1 MGAAMK
7 RLLVLLSLF
16 VALPAWALEVV
27 ATTSSMGML
36 ARSVGGPQVKVTELA
51 PPDRDAHMLQAK
63 PSMLR
68 ALRDAQLVVAVGA
81 ELEIGWLPAA
91 IKGAANAAIQPGRP
105 GYFEAAAQV
114 PLLDAGQAADR
125 AQGDVH
131 PAGNPHVNLDP
142 ARMARIAAALA
153 ERLAKLDGANADG
166 YRERARAFAA
176 AVEAKSPGWRQKA
189 GGSGGAVLYHKDAA
203 YLLAWLGLPFHGTL
217 EPVPGV
223 APTASHLEAL
233 AAKLKGKPGVIV
245 HTPYQPP
252 AGAEKLAQLTGWKVA
267 VLPIDPPAGSDAN
280 GYFALIDRWVD
291 TLAGAR

>member
-1 MGAAMK
+1 MK
-7 RLLVLLSLF
+7 RLLLF
-16 VALPAWALEVV
+16 LYFLAAAPAWALEVV

-36 ARSVGGPQVKVTELA
+36 ARTVGGPQVTVTELA
-51 PPDRDAHMLQAK
+51 PPDRDAHMLQAR
-63 PSMLR
+63 PSMMR

-91 IKGAANAAIQPGRP
+91 INGAANGAILPGRP

-125 AQGDVH
+125 SQGDVH

-142 ARMARIAAALA
+142 LRMATIAKALA
-153 ERLAKLDGANADG
+153 ERLAQLDAGNAAD
-166 YRERARAFAA
+166 YRERAKGFAA
-176 AVEAKSPGWRQKA
+176 AVETKLPAWKRMAAS
-189 GGSGGAVLYHKDAA
+189 SGGAVLYHKDGA
-203 YLLAWLGLPFHGTL
+203 YLLHALGLNLYGTL

-233 AAKLKGKPGVIV
+233 AGKLKGKKGLIV

-252 AGAEKLAQLTGWKVA
+252 AGADKLASLTGWKVA
-267 VLPIDPPAGSDAN
+267 VLPLDPPAGADAQ

-291 TLAGAR
+291 ALAQ

>member
-1 MGAAMK
+1 MK
-7 RLLVLLSLF
+7 RLWCFLSLL
-16 VALPAWALEVV
+16 VAVPAWALEVV

-36 ARSVGGPQVKVTELA
+36 ARTVGGSQVKVTELA
-51 PPDRDAHMLQAK
+51 PPDRDAHMLQAR
-63 PSMLR
+63 PSMMR

-91 IKGAANAAIQPGRP
+91 INGAANGAILPGRP

-142 ARMARIAAALA
+142 ARMATVAKALA
-153 ERLAKLDGANADG
+153 GRLAQLDAANAAG
-166 YRERARAFAA
+166 YRERAQGFAT
-176 AVEAKSPGWRQKA
+176 AVEAKLPAWKQKVA
-189 GGSGGAVLYHKDAA
+189 GSGGAVTFHKDAI
-203 YLLAWLGLPFHGTL
+203 YLLTFLGVPFHGTL

-223 APTASHLEAL
+223 APTASHLQAL
-233 AAKLKGKPGVIV
+233 AGKLKGGKAGVIV

-252 AGAEKLAQLTGWKVA
+252 AGAEKLATLTGWKVA
-267 VLPIDPPAGSDAN
+267 VLPIDPPAGADAQ
-280 GYFALIDRWVD
+280 GYFALIERWVEA
-291 TLAGAR
+291 LVK

>member
-1 MGAAMK
+1 MK
-7 RLLVLLSLF
+7 RTLFFLSLL

-36 ARSVGGPQVKVTELA
+36 ARTVGGPQIQVTELA
-51 PPDRDAHMLQAK
+51 PPDRDAHMLQAR
-63 PSMLR
+63 PSMMR
-68 ALRDAQLVVAVGA
+68 ALRDAHLVVAVGA

-91 IKGAANAAIQPGRP
+91 LNGAANGAILPGRP

-142 ARMARIAAALA
+142 ARMATIARALA
-153 ERLAKLDGANADG
+153 ERLARLDGANAAV
-166 YRERARAFAA
+166 YRERVQGFAA
-176 AVEAKSPGWRQKA
+176 AVEAKLPAWKQKA
-189 GGSGGAVLYHKDAA
+189 AGSGGAVTFHKDAI
-203 YLLAWLGLPFHGTL
+203 YLLTFLGVPFHGTL

-223 APTASHLEAL
+223 APTASHLDAL
-233 AAKLKGKPGVIV
+233 AGKLKGKGGGVIV

-252 AGAEKLAQLTGWKVA
+252 AGADKLASLIGWKVA

-280 GYFALIDRWVD
+280 AYFALIDRWA
-291 TLAGAR
+291 TALAPGK

>member
-1 MGAAMK
+1 MK
-7 RLLVLLSLF
+7 RFLLFLSLL
-16 VALPAWALEVV
+16 AAAPAWALEVV

-36 ARSVGGPQVKVTELA
+36 ARTVGGPQVKVTELA
-51 PPDRDAHMLQAK
+51 PPDRDAHMLQAR
-63 PSMLR
+63 PSMMR

-91 IKGAANAAIQPGRP
+91 INGAANGAILPGRP

-142 ARMARIAAALA
+142 ARMATVAKALA
-153 ERLAKLDGANADG
+153 ERLVQLDAANAAG
-166 YRERARAFAA
+166 YRERAKGFAA
-176 AVEAKSPGWRQKA
+176 AVEAKLPAWKQKA
-189 GGSGGAVLYHKDAA
+189 AGSGGAVTFHKDAI
-203 YLLAWLGLPFHGTL
+203 YLLTFLGVPFHGTL

-223 APTASHLEAL
+223 APTARHLEAL
-233 AAKLKGKPGVIV
+233 AGKLKGKLKGKQGVIV

-252 AGAEKLAQLTGWKVA
+252 AGAEKLASLIGWKVA
-267 VLPIDPPAGSDAN
+267 VLPIDPPAGADAQ
-280 GYFALIDRWVD
+280 GYFALIDRW
-291 TLAGAR
+291 TEALTR

>member
-1 MGAAMK
+1 MK
-7 RLLVLLSLF
+7 RLLFFLSLL
-16 VALPAWALEVV
+16 VAMPAWALEVV

-36 ARSVGGPQVKVTELA
+36 ARTVGGPRVKVTELA
-51 PPDRDAHMLQAK
+51 PPDRDAHMLQAR
-63 PSMLR
+63 PSMMR

-91 IKGAANAAIQPGRP
+91 LGGAANGTILPGRP

-142 ARMARIAAALA
+142 ARMATIAKALA
-153 ERLAKLDGANADG
+153 ERLAQLDAANAAG
-166 YRERARAFAA
+166 YRERATRFAA
-176 AVEAKSPGWRQKA
+176 AVEAKLPAWQQKA
-189 GGSGGAVLYHKDAA
+189 AGSGGAVLYHKDGA
-203 YLLAWLGLPFHGTL
+203 YLLHALGLTLHGTL

-233 AAKLKGKPGVIV
+233 AGKLKGKGGKQGVIV

-252 AGAEKLAQLTGWKVA
+252 AGAEKLASLTGWKVA
-267 VLPIDPPAGSDAN
+267 VLPIDPPAGADAQ

-291 TLAGAR
+291 ALAK

>member
-1 MGAAMK
+1 MK
-7 RLLVLLSLF
+7 RLWCFLSLLF
-16 VALPAWALEVV
+16 AVPAWALEVV
-27 ATTSSMGML
+27 ATTSSIGML
-36 ARSVGGPQVKVTELA
+36 ARTVGGSQVKVTELA
-51 PPDRDAHMLQAK
+51 PPDRDAHLLHAR
-63 PSMLR
+63 PSMMR

-91 IKGAANAAIQPGRP
+91 INGAANGAILPGRP

-142 ARMARIAAALA
+142 VRMATVAKALA
-153 ERLAKLDGANADG
+153 ERLAQLDAANAAG
-166 YRERARAFAA
+166 YRERAKGFAA
-176 AVEAKSPGWRQKA
+176 AVEAKLPAWKQKA
-189 GGSGGAVLYHKDAA
+189 AGSGGAVMFHKDAI
-203 YLLAWLGLPFHGTL
+203 YLLAFLSVPFHGTL

-233 AAKLKGKPGVIV
+233 AGKLKGKQGVIV

-252 AGAEKLAQLTGWKVA
+252 AGGEKLASLIGWKVA
-267 VLPIDPPAGSDAN
+267 VLPIEPPADADAN
-280 GYFALIDRWVD
+280 GYFALIDRW
-291 TLAGAR
+291 TAALAK